1 MANAAFALSV
11 LAPIVFMVTGP
22 VSMTELSQ
30 DAGRTADRT
39 TAPTVAV
46 TATLPG
52 REEDGRVAAIAFRIA
67 VAGHTRCQLPE
78 PTLGLVLQH
87 LSQFE
92 PNDRAGLTNS
102 YALDQGPGIIAVV
115 PTGPTAGVIAPGD
128 VLLAI
133 DGSALP
139 PEIGLPTRFDARVAH
154 ARADAINDLLAAK
167 TAPFAITLLRKG
179 IVSTVR
185 VTPVL
190 ACPSHVHLARSG
202 QRNAYADGRHVFL
215 TSGLLAKIH
224 DDDELAFVIA
234 HEMAHNI
241 LRHAT
246 VMRSNSVKHG
256 LGHTLGNSGRIVR
269 QAERDADA
277 LAGVLMIDAGFD
289 PVRGAAVLT
298 RLGNNLGLFEAH
310 DSAGRRIA
318 AMQTIVATQ
327 RMP

>member
-1 MANAAFALSV
+1 MADAPLALS
-11 LAPIVFMVTGP
+11 LMAQIVFAATG
-22 VSMTELSQ
+22 SASITGLSQ
-30 DAGRTADRT
+30 VAGRTIAQ
-39 TAPTVAV
+39 TVPV
-46 TATLPG
+46 TAALPG
-52 REEDGRVAAIAFRIA
+52 REKDGRVAGIAFRLA
-67 VAGHTRCQLPE
+67 VAGRTRCHVSE

-92 PNDRAGLTNS
+92 PSDRAGLMES
-102 YALDQGPGIIAVV
+102 LALDQGPGVIAVV
-115 PTGPTAGVIAPGD
+115 PAGPTAGVIEPGD

-133 DGSALP
+133 DGTALP
-139 PEIGLPTRFDARVAH
+139 PEVDIPTRFDARVAH
-154 ARADAINDLLAAK
+154 ARADAIDDLLAVK
-167 TAPFAITLLRKG
+167 TAPFTMTLLREG

-185 VTPVL
+185 VTPL
-190 ACPSHVHLARSG
+190 PACPSHVRLARSG
-202 QRNAYADGRHVFL
+202 QHNAYADGRHVFI
-215 TSGLLAKIH
+215 TTGLLAKMH
-224 DDDELAFVIA
+224 DDNELAFVIA

-269 QAERDADA
+269 QAERDADT
-277 LAGVLMIDAGFD
+277 LAGALMIDAGFD

-310 DSAGRRIA
+310 DSAARRIA
-318 AMQTIVATQ
+318 AMRTIVAAQ

>member
-11 LAPIVFMVTGP
+11 LAPIAFLMTDP
-22 VSMTELSQ
+22 VSMTGLSQ
-30 DAGRTADRT
+30 GVGRIAART
-39 TAPTVAV
+39 VLVP
-46 TATLPG
+46 ATLPG
-52 REEDGRVAAIAFRIA
+52 REEDGRVADIAFRLA
-67 VAGHTRCQLPE
+67 VAGHTRCQQLE

-92 PNDRAGLTNS
+92 PSERAGLTNS
-102 YALDQGPGIIAVV
+102 YALDQGPGVIVVV
-115 PTGPTAGVIAPGD
+115 PTGPTAGVMEPGD

-139 PEIGLPTRFDARVAH
+139 PEVGLPTRFDARVAH
-154 ARADAINDLLAAK
+154 ARADAVDDLLAAN

-179 IVSTVR
+179 NVSTVR
-185 VTPVL
+185 VIPLL

-215 TSGLLAKIH
+215 TTGLLAKIH

-241 LRHAT
+241 LRHAA

-289 PVRGAAVLT
+289 PVGGAAVLT

-318 AMQTIVATQ
+318 AMQTVVAAQ